1 MNWTELLL
9 LMLPLDGKFTSNV
22 MRSSGTPVIEYTLLS
37 TGSDVLNKCTKPK
50 CDGGANGEDS

>member
-1 MNWTELLL
+1 
-9 LMLPLDGKFTSNV
+9 MLPLDGKFTSNV